1 MDTSYDKKLLSC
13 RFARLK
19 KINRIKN
26 EFKFSRAMKAFF
38 QSEKKKTV
46 KHIIWVRSGSY
57 SVKKYM
63 S

>member
-1 MDTSYDKKLLSC
+1 MYNISK

-26 EFKFSRAMKAFF
+26 EFKFSRAMKAFIR
-38 QSEKKKTV
+38 SEKKKTF
-46 KHIIWVRSGSY
+46 KYIMWVHSGGSY

-63 S
+63 L